1 MVWTGLWLTGMLRL
15 AGSSIPTTKTFSEPA
30 VRLFRFL
37 TIRVFTGAALLISPR
52 THLSRSQPGRPF
64 GARGPASGLFQLS
77 TTFLTE
83 LPHVWL
89 LIESGRRVTLPFTW
103 TRRGHR
109 RAINW
114 PNCSIVVSR
123 GTGRPE
129 ERWRRG
135 SGRRGEQT
143 EHTQDIYRF
152 SFPTY
157 MGAVRGV
164 PRQ

>member
-1 MVWTGLWLTGMLRL
+1 MREAPLP
-15 AGSSIPTTKTFSEPA
+15 ACFSFPPA
-30 VRLFRFL
+30 
-37 TIRVFTGAALLISPR
+37 
-52 THLSRSQPGRPF
+52 
-64 GARGPASGLFQLS
+64 
-77 TTFLTE
+77 FLTE
-83 LPHVWL
+83 LPQVWL
-89 LIESGRRVTLPFTW
+89 LIESGRRATLPFTW

-114 PNCSIVVSR
+114 PNCNIVVSQ

-135 SGRRGEQT
+135 GGRRGEQT

-152 SFPTY
+152 SFLAY

-164 PRQ
+164 PHDSSDIRGHG